1 MAEKFPEPLERL
13 INELSRL
20 PTIGRKS
27 AQRLAFY
34 ILKCPRE
41 QPLALARALEQL
53 HERLGFCPRC
63 FYIATGELCS
73 ICADPGRDASQLC
86 VVEEPQDVAA
96 FDKPGAYKGLY
107 HVLLGRLSPLQGVT
121 PEDLKINE
129 LLTRIKDPMSRVQE
143 VILATNP
150 NVDGDATALYLSRL
164 IEPLGIRTTR
174 LGLGL
179 SIGSSIEYAD
189 ELTIRKAFEGRR
201 EL

>member
-1 MAEKFPEPLERL
+1 LAEKFPEPPEQL
-13 INELSRL
+13 IGELSRL

-27 AQRLAFY
+27 AQRLAFH
-34 ILKCPRE
+34 ILKSPPE
-41 QPLALARALEQL
+41 QPQALARALQQL
-53 HERLGFCPRC
+53 HERLKFCPKC
-63 FYIATGELCS
+63 FYITSDELCS
-73 ICADPGRDASQLC
+73 ICSDPARDASQIC

-96 FDKPGAYKGLY
+96 FEKPGTYKGLY

-121 PEDLKINE
+121 PDDLKISE
-129 LLTRIKDPMSRVQE
+129 LMSRIREPESRVRE

-164 IEPLGIRTTR
+164 IEPLGIKTTR